1 MYGREVWPGG
11 FGRGPRPEEA
21 GGRQAAK
28 AVHHLGRARR
38 RIRRPGRA
46 PASLAAAAGNPP
58 CGPAF
63 PAGRTLPGRD
73 PRAGPGGRRGPRTGW
88 ICGSGP
94 DVALYVRRARAKKNS
109 IRPLCS
115 WMVRVYVRRAR
126 AKKEPRQKRGWWD
139 KKLFIRDGVRPSPGL
154 FSYKR
159 RGRRDT
165 PYGAYRRAPAPGPAL
180 CKARRAQSRPRAGPG
195 RRLAPHCMFP
205 DPPPFRPAGVLSP
218 GFCSRSVYACGIFLP
233 YFVDLLRL
241 CGLHGI
247 PAFFRHFVVN
257 LILHLQRLV
266 QPLVERVVHVCR

>member
-1 MYGREVWPGG
+1 MAGG

-21 GGRQAAK
+21 GAGRLPKPFITWAAPGG
-28 AVHHLGRARR
+28 VSDGRAVRR
-38 RIRRPGRA
+38 FPGRGGGKSALRPAFPGRA
-46 PASLAAAAGNPP
+46 DFAGE
-58 CGPAF
+58 GS
-63 PAGRTLPGRD
+63 
-73 PRAGPGGRRGPRTGW
+73 RAGPAGRRGPRTGW

-165 PYGAYRRAPAPGPAL
+165 PYGAYRRAPRAGRPCAKRARGAVRAPGPVGVW
-180 CKARRAQSRPRAGPG
+180 RRTACFPIRRLFG
-195 RRLAPHCMFP
+195 RR
-205 DPPPFRPAGVLSP
+205 G
-218 GFCSRSVYACGIFLP
+218 
-233 YFVDLLRL
+233 
-241 CGLHGI
+241 
-247 PAFFRHFVVN
+247 FFRLAFVRGQFTLAAYFCRTLSICCVCAVSMGYQPFSD
-257 LILHLQRLV
+257 ILL
-266 QPLVERVVHVCR
+266 

>member
-1 MYGREVWPGG
+1 MAGG

-46 PASLAAAAGNPP
+46 PLPWPRRREIRPAA
-58 CGPAF
+58 
-63 PAGRTLPGRD
+63 RLSRPGGLCRGGI
-73 PRAGPGGRRGPRTGW
+73 PRRPGGRRGPRTGW

-109 IRPLCS
+109 VRPLCS

-165 PYGAYRRAPAPGPAL
+165 PYGAYRRAPAPAGPV
-180 CKARRAQSRPRAGPG
+180 QSAPAPRAVRAPGPVGVWRRTACFPIRRLFG
-195 RRLAPHCMFP
+195 RR
-205 DPPPFRPAGVLSP
+205 G
-218 GFCSRSVYACGIFLP
+218 
-233 YFVDLLRL
+233 
-241 CGLHGI
+241 
-247 PAFFRHFVVN
+247 FFRLAFVRGQFTLAAYFCRTLSICCVCAVSMGYQPFSD
-257 LILHLQRLV
+257 ILL
-266 QPLVERVVHVCR
+266 

>member
-1 MYGREVWPGG
+1 MAQGLRRRRQAGCQSRSSP
-11 FGRGPRPEEA
+11 GPRPAAYQTA
-21 GGRQAAK
+21 GPCA
-28 AVHHLGRARR
+28 
-38 RIRRPGRA
+38 
-46 PASLAAAAGNPP
+46 ASLAAAAGNPP

-73 PRAGPGGRRGPRTGW
+73 PRAGPAAGRGPRTGW

-159 RGRRDT
+159 RGGGILRTVRIAAR
-165 PYGAYRRAPAPGPAL
+165 PRPARPCAKRA
-180 CKARRAQSRPRAGPG
+180 RAQSRPRAGPG

-205 DPPPFRPAGVLSP
+205 DPPAFSGRRG
-218 GFCSRSVYACGIFLP
+218 
-233 YFVDLLRL
+233 
-241 CGLHGI
+241 
-247 PAFFRHFVVN
+247 FFRLAFVRGQFTLAAYFCRTLSICCVCAVSMGYQPFSD
-257 LILHLQRLV
+257 ILL
-266 QPLVERVVHVCR
+266 